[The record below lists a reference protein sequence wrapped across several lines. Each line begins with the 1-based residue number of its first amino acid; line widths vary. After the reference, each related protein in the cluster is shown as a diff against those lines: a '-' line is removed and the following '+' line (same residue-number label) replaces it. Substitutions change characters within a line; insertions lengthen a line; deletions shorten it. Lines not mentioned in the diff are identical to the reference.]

1 MAYADRFKPEALDI
15 TGRPEGLPFYEQD
28 PTRIVVEGGDGDA
41 TGAVTGPAMQTTMLM
56 PTATGASLS
65 QIPGYDLQTSFPQIQ
80 LASLAAT
87 PSAGTTVNIP
97 GVNIPNVNIPTT
109 ATPTTPVTPT
119 TPTTPAGTQV
129 ASAGGFDLSSILTS
143 LLGGAG
149 AGLGAGT
156 TASGIG
162 GTSGLGTPAATTA
175 PAAATG
181 LASTIQSLLGQVLP
195 IGVPA
200 AMAWMLYNASQGK
213 GTAPFPYD
221 PRKVASGYVPNEF
234 EKAKM
239 AQYPA
244 GPPDVYPD
252 GTPRRSTEQPGI
264 WSQWDFYKQLEGV
277 GTFSEQV
284 EKFKEIYGIGGY
296 TYGAGNDPIKSSR
309 ESPQAQATHA
319 PARESEPDEPVEV
332 VSEKTSSI
340 RNVKAVHT
348 AKPPKETGKSKSR
361 EQVDRETVENM
372 VTNNPG
378 LDRGLA
384 AAAVA
389 QNRKN
394 ENAIVF
400 GTTPAKPKPRPATAY
415 EPTYGVGTFR
425 ELPGGGFTGGF

>member
-1 MAYADRFKPEALDI
+1 MAYTDRFKPEALDI
-15 TGRPEGLPFYEQD
+15 TGQPEGLPFYEQD

-65 QIPGYDLQTSFPQIQ
+65 QLPGYDLQTSFPNIQ

-87 PSAGTTVNIP
+87 PSAGTTINMP

-129 ASAGGFDLSSILTS
+129 AASGGLDIVSILSSILGPAAKS
-143 LLGGAG
+143 LFGG
-149 AGLGAGT
+149 GT
-156 TASGIG
+156 TAAETLATTGAG
-162 GTSGLGTPAATTA
+162 PAATTA

-181 LASTIQSLLGQVLP
+181 AASAIQSALGQILP

-239 AQYPA
+239 AQYPS

-264 WSQWDFYKQLEGV
+264 WSQWDFYKQVEGL
-277 GTFSEQV
+277 GTFSEQM

-296 TYGAGNDPIKSSR
+296 TYGAGNDPIASSR
-309 ESPQAQATHA
+309 ESPEQQVVHA
-319 PARESEPDEPVEV
+319 PAREEEHNEPIEV

-340 RNVKAVHT
+340 RNVKAVFEAT
-348 AKPPKETGKSKSR
+348 PPKETGKSKSR

-384 AAAVA
+384 AAAVS

-400 GTTPAKPKPRPATAY
+400 GTTPVKAKVAAVDPWAFEDLR
-415 EPTYGVGTFR
+415 
-425 ELPGGGFTGGF
+425 GGRR